1 MDDAEPISI
10 SDQTLIDLNSKGL
23 IPGPGESAADFMKR
37 AEWCLNLKTTLDH
50 PSSEFGIQ
58 SQGTASMYQS
68 VDRTLKA
75 KYDFFP
81 EWTPIFFSNDQLK
94 FWHGA
99 SAWIF
104 QQTKLSPTGAI
115 VQLREN
121 FLKSPIYL
129 GMYTRDELL
138 LHEFV
143 HTGRMM
149 FQEPQFE
156 EILAYR
162 TSFSSFRSYL
172 GPIIQS
178 SAESLF
184 FIMLLMGIFVGD
196 LYLMASGAIDIY
208 TKFFL
213 LKAIPVAFI
222 GYAFLRLWN
231 RHRIFNRALTKLKS
245 CLNDNQKAESVIYRL
260 TDKEIRLIANMEISQ
275 IREYAEKSAQTELRW
290 RLIRMAYFL

>member
-1 MDDAEPISI
+1 MDDTDTI
-10 SDQTLIDLNSKGL
+10 SDQTLLDLNAKGL

-37 AEWCLNLKTTLDH
+37 AEWCLNLKKALDH

-58 SQGTASMYQS
+58 PQETASMYQT
-68 VDRTLKA
+68 VNGMLKA

-81 EWTPIFFSNDQLK
+81 GWTPIFFSNDQLK

-104 QQTKLSPTGAI
+104 QQTNLSPTATI
-115 VQLREN
+115 VQLREQ

-129 GMYTRDELL
+129 GIYNRDELL
-138 LHEFV
+138 LHEFA

-162 TSFSSFRSYL
+162 TSFSSFRSWL

-184 FIMLLMGIFVGD
+184 FIMLLMGICVGD
-196 LYLMASGAIDIY
+196 LYLIASGEINIY

-213 LKAIPVAFI
+213 LKAIPVGFI
-222 GYAFLRLWN
+222 GYALLRLQH
-231 RHRIFNRALTKLKS
+231 RHRIFKRALKQLNG
-245 CLNDNQKAESVIYRL
+245 CLNDSLKAESVIYRL
-260 TDKEIRLIANMEISQ
+260 TDKEICSIADMDIAEI
-275 IREYAEKSAQTELRW
+275 RAYAETSAQTELRW
-290 RLIRMAYFL
+290 RLILKAYFR